1 MHTLL
6 WHYPCLWYKS
16 QLSTSMQKRLTIIGV
31 SQPHRPALH
40 MQEEEE
46 PEPKALEELFR
57 KTETK
62 PWLYWLPLTEEQV
75 AEKATRDAAQLP
87 GPPAKPVRQ

>member
-1 MHTLL
+1 MLDN
-6 WHYPCLWYKS
+6 
-16 QLSTSMQKRLTIIGV
+16 LSLYWLGV
-31 SQPHRPALH
+31 D

-62 PWLYWLPLTEEQV
+62 PWLYWLPITEEQK
-75 AEKATRDAAQLP
+75 AEKAARDAAQLP
-87 GPPAKPVRQ
+87 GPPAKAVRQ

>member
-1 MHTLL
+1 
-6 WHYPCLWYKS
+6 
-16 QLSTSMQKRLTIIGV
+16 MQD
-31 SQPHRPALH
+31 
-40 MQEEEE
+40 EEE

-75 AEKATRDAAQLP
+75 AEKNNWDAAQLP

>member
-1 MHTLL
+1 
-6 WHYPCLWYKS
+6 
-16 QLSTSMQKRLTIIGV
+16 
-31 SQPHRPALH
+31 

-62 PWLYWLPLTEEQV
+62 PWLYWLPLNEKQI
-75 AEKATRDAAQLP
+75 AEKATQDAAQLP
-87 GPPAKPVRQ
+87 GPPAKAVRQ

>member
-1 MHTLL
+1 M
-6 WHYPCLWYKS
+6 P
-16 QLSTSMQKRLTIIGV
+16 LSSHSCGPSILRRWAVIGTSLTHRLVIYMQ
-31 SQPHRPALH
+31 
-40 MQEEEE
+40 EEE

-62 PWLYWLPLTEEQV
+62 PWLYWLSLTEEQV
-75 AEKATRDAAQLP
+75 AEKAARDAAQLP